1 MKRTQ
6 NSLLTVLIWA
16 IAAVFVAASAIAE
29 DKRITKEEVMQM
41 LGSPDLIIIDVR
53 AALDWEKS
61 ARKIKGAIREDPDS
75 VSSWMSKY
83 PKDKTIA
90 FYCS

>member
-1 MKRTQ
+1 MKRTR
-6 NSLLTVLIWA
+6 NSLLTVLLWA
-16 IAAVFVAASAIAE
+16 IAALCVAASAIAE

-53 AALDWEKS
+53 AALEWEKS
-61 ARKIKGAIREDPDS
+61 ELKIKGAIREDPDN

-83 PKDKTIA
+83 PKEKTIA

>member
-1 MKRTQ
+1 MKKTWI
-6 NSLLTVLIWA
+6 SLLTVLVW
-16 IAAVFVAASAIAE
+16 ASAGLFTVVSAVAD

-41 LGSPDLIIIDVR
+41 LGRPDLIIIDVR
-53 AALDWEKS
+53 APLEWEKS
-61 ARKIKGAIREDPDS
+61 ELKIKGAVREDPEN
-75 VSSWMSKY
+75 VSIWMSKY

>member
-1 MKRTQ
+1 MKRTR
-6 NSLLTVLIWA
+6 NSLLTVLLWA
-16 IAAVFVAASAIAE
+16 IAALCVAASAIAE

-61 ARKIKGAIREDPDS
+61 ELKIKGAIREDPDN

>member
-1 MKRTQ
+1 MKRTR
-6 NSLLTVLIWA
+6 NSLLTVLLWA
-16 IAAVFVAASAIAE
+16 IAVLFVAASAIAE

-53 AALDWEKS
+53 AALEWEKS
-61 ARKIKGAIREDPDS
+61 ELKIKGAIREDPDS

>member
-1 MKRTQ
+1 MKRTR
-6 NSLLTVLIWA
+6 NSLLTVLLWA
-16 IAAVFVAASAIAE
+16 IAALFVAASAIAE

-53 AALDWEKS
+53 AALEWEKS
-61 ARKIKGAIREDPDS
+61 ELKIKGAIREDPDN
-75 VSSWMSKY
+75 VSSWMSRY